1 MSLSLYLSLG
11 LSLSLSLSLSHKDDS
26 PVRVAPVST
35 AEDYAD
41 ITELADDD
49 SERERLYN
57 VGMKYLS
64 GKCMGLHVCCVLI
77 HNAYECRI
85 VSVTKNN
92 FYCS

>member
-1 MSLSLYLSLG
+1 MINHLVTTSTHYLFLSLCLSLC
-11 LSLSLSLSLSHKDDS
+11 LFLIKDDS
-26 PVRVAPVST
+26 PIRVVPVST

-77 HNAYECRI
+77 HNAL
-85 VSVTKNN
+85 
-92 FYCS
+92 